1 MPTSD
6 IDYVGLTSAVLISIM
21 FVPQVIHTY
30 KTRNVKGINYGF
42 LFLNASASI
51 LGLIYSIH
59 YRIIPMIIANTSAGL
74 FSFSLFMIKAVHSD
88 VWSLPT

>member
-88 VWSLPT
+88 GWSLPT

>member
-1 MPTSD
+1 MSTTD

-74 FSFSLFMIKAVHSD
+74 FSLSLFIIKAVHTED
-88 VWSLPT
+88 WSLPT

>member
-1 MPTSD
+1 MPTTD

-42 LFLNASASI
+42 LFLNAAASI

-88 VWSLPT
+88 GWNLPT

>member
-1 MPTSD
+1 MPTTD

-88 VWSLPT
+88 GWNLPT

>member
-1 MPTSD
+1 MQTSD

-88 VWSLPT
+88 GWSLPT

>member
-21 FVPQVIHTY
+21 FVQQVIHTY

-74 FSFSLFMIKAVHSD
+74 FSFSLFMIKAAHSD
-88 VWSLPT
+88 GWSLPT

>member
-59 YRIIPMIIANTSAGL
+59 YRIIPMIIANTSACL
-74 FSFSLFMIKAVHSD
+74 FSFSLFMIKAAHSD
-88 VWSLPT
+88 DWSLPT

>member
-1 MPTSD
+1 MPDSD

-42 LFLNASASI
+42 LFLNAAASI

-74 FSFSLFMIKAVHSD
+74 FSLSLFMIKVVHRD
-88 VWSLPT
+88 GWTLPT

>member
-59 YRIIPMIIANTSAGL
+59 YRIIPMIIANTSAVL
-74 FSFSLFMIKAVHSD
+74 FSF
-88 VWSLPT
+88 

>member
-88 VWSLPT
+88 GWSLPS

>member
-1 MPTSD
+1 MSTTD

-42 LFLNASASI
+42 LFLNAAASI

-74 FSFSLFMIKAVHSD
+74 FSLSLFVIKAVHTED
-88 VWSLPT
+88 WSLPT

>member
-74 FSFSLFMIKAVHSD
+74 FSFSLFMIKVVHRD
-88 VWSLPT
+88 GWELPT